1 VLQFAV
7 AVGGGKYLTPSPPLP
22 HPLSLVFS
30 RAFQEALGVE
40 FGCTF
45 LLVMTVMAATDSVRA
60 VTVQHIPTIAPLVIG
75 LAVTVAHFVAIPVD
89 NCSINPARSFGVSV
103 VSGNWN
109 DHAVF
114 WFGPY
119 LGAAAAAFVYTYTL
133 EPQKE
138 QHPIL
143 LEDED
148 ELLPAAA
155 NSTSAVTTAAAT
167 AEEKA
172 DALFVGK
179 ASEAVPV
186 EVNAGG
192 GGDMAEWK

>member
-1 VLQFAV
+1 
-7 AVGGGKYLTPSPPLP
+7 
-22 HPLSLVFS
+22 
-30 RAFQEALGVE
+30 
-40 FGCTF
+40 
-45 LLVMTVMAATDSVRA
+45 MTVMAATDSVRA
-60 VTVQHIPTIAPLVIG
+60 VSVQHIPTIAPIVIG

-143 LEDED
+143 LEDDD
-148 ELLPAAA
+148 EELP
-155 NSTSAVTTAAAT
+155 TSANAAT
-167 AEEKA
+167 AKGGEE
-172 DALFVGK
+172 ALFVGTTK
-179 ASEAVPV
+179 APEAVPI
-186 EVNAGG
+186 EVTGSASS
-192 GGDMAEWK
+192 DLAEWK